1 MQAGMVGRMAQCHD
15 LGGEPGNQRVRAEC
29 GPREQDAHD
38 QVGGGELEQVNP
50 QLSGGQDHSRLQ
62 GQHQRRDHEQAWHA
76 PRGDLADQRGE
87 PGGDQPGQQASVAAV
102 QPGPDG
108 EGADRKAGRLDQA
121 PADGPQQPQRPG
133 ELQVVWHAAS
143 LGGCHRTGGGS
154 RAIHSHLLEVPSM
167 APGNSTSA
175 RFAGARGAARLDA
188 AELSAAHTAVDG
200 VAGTP
205 VVRDVLQAVVSAL
218 VAETGRTQLDVVD
231 AGGGTG
237 GFAVPLASQ
246 GHAVTVIDPSPD
258 SLAAAQRRAAE
269 AGVPLRA
276 VQGDAADLAVVAGEK
291 SADLV
296 LCHSVLEYVDSPRA
310 AMAAIAAVL
319 RPGGAVSVLAASAV
333 AAVIH
338 RALAGRFDEARR
350 LLAGLGSAASAD
362 GSAPAA
368 EGHGQPGPRRFTLA
382 GVTALIEEAGLR
394 PGPALGVRV
403 FADLMP
409 RVVADAD
416 PGAAK
421 ALQGLELAAAAH
433 PAFHDFAAQVHVLG
447 YR

>member
-1 MQAGMVGRMAQCHD
+1 
-15 LGGEPGNQRVRAEC
+15 
-29 GPREQDAHD
+29 
-38 QVGGGELEQVNP
+38 
-50 QLSGGQDHSRLQ
+50 
-62 GQHQRRDHEQAWHA
+62 
-76 PRGDLADQRGE
+76 
-87 PGGDQPGQQASVAAV
+87 
-102 QPGPDG
+102 
-108 EGADRKAGRLDQA
+108 
-121 PADGPQQPQRPG
+121 
-133 ELQVVWHAAS
+133 
-143 LGGCHRTGGGS
+143 
-154 RAIHSHLLEVPSM
+154 M

-188 AELSAAHTAVDG
+188 AELSAAHTTVDG

-276 VQGDAADLAVVAGEK
+276 VQGDAADLAAVAGEK

-296 LCHSVLEYVDSPRA
+296 LCHSVLEYVDSPAA
-310 AMAAIAAVL
+310 AMDAIASVL
-319 RPGGAVSVLAASAV
+319 RPGGAVSVLVASAV

-338 RALAGRFDEARR
+338 RALAGRFDDARR
-350 LLAGLGSAASAD
+350 LLAGIDAAST
-362 GSAPAA
+362 PAA
-368 EGHGQPGPRRFTLA
+368 GGGPVLTRTRRFTLA
-382 GVTALIEEAGLR
+382 GATGLIEDAGLR
-394 PGPALGVRV
+394 PGAALGVRV
-403 FADLMP
+403 FTDLVP
-409 RVVADAD
+409 GVVADAD
-416 PGAAK
+416 PGAAQ
-421 ALQGLELAAAAH
+421 ALRALEQAVSVH
-433 PAFHDFAAQVHVLG
+433 PAFHDYAAQFHVLG